1 LARVPAV
8 ILSSGAMRGDAQRCR
23 ELGLDGYFSKPVAE
37 DELRATL
44 CNIFGRVES
53 DISTGASKVGAG
65 GTAVP
70 VALLTRHTLREQR
83 QTLRVLLVED
93 NLVNQQLAIR
103 LLEKWG
109 HEVTLANNGR
119 EALDRIAGQA
129 FDVALMDMQMP
140 VMGGIEATQEIRR
153 GEAEGLYG
161 QRPHLPIIAMT
172 ANAMQGDREICL
184 AAGMDDY
191 LAKPIRANDLAMK
204 LDRLSGSVS
213 VNDEPLP
220 QAALVSHAVFDY
232 AQALLAMD
240 AEIIEIL
247 IPAFL
252 ECYPRDMDD
261 LRQAIANADHDLLL
275 RSSHALKGTLAAF
288 GAEPA
293 QRRAAELELLS
304 RRTELIGA
312 EALFDDLES
321 EIARLIK
328 VLEAQLANGP

>member
-1 LARVPAV
+1 
-8 ILSSGAMRGDAQRCR
+8 
-23 ELGLDGYFSKPVAE
+23 
-37 DELRATL
+37 
-44 CNIFGRVES
+44 
-53 DISTGASKVGAG
+53 
-65 GTAVP
+65 